1 MALWSLISGALL
13 LLLGL
18 VAVCFLLY
26 CAYIQYIHMKY
37 DHIPGPPRDSFLL
50 GSLPTLMRSMKDDN
64 LVHELFLRWAQTYG
78 PVVRINA
85 LHNVMIFLTSP
96 NGVKEILMSP
106 KYTKDDVYRRA
117 FSLFG
122 VRFLGTGLLTDR
134 NYDHWH
140 KQRRVMDPS
149 FSRTYLMGLMG
160 TFNEKAEELMER
172 LSEKAD
178 GKCEVSIHEVMS
190 KVTLDVIAKVAFGM
204 DPRSLQD
211 DQTPFPRA
219 ISLVMQGVA
228 ATRSPLVQYTPGRR
242 AFIRDVRE
250 SVRLLRQ
257 TGKDCIE
264 RRQKSIQD
272 GEDVPADILSQILKG
287 AAVEDSYDLESLLD
301 NFVTFFIAG
310 QETTANQL
318 AFAVMELARYPDVLE
333 RVQGEIDDVFGSR
346 RDVTYEDLNKLQYL
360 SQILK
365 ETLRLYPTAPGTS
378 RLLDKA
384 LVIEGLR
391 IPPNVSLVFNSYVYG
406 RMEQHFK
413 DPLRFDPDRFA
424 PESERPHFTYFPF
437 SLGPRSCIGQVFSQ
451 MEAKVVMAKLLQ
463 RFEFQ
468 LTDGQSFDMV
478 DSGTLRPKDGVMC
491 CLQQRNTR
499 N

>member
-1 MALWSLISGALL
+1 MGSDIRGPPAAAGPGCYLL
-13 LLLGL
+13 PTVLCLHP
-18 VAVCFLLY
+18 VHPHEVRP
-26 CAYIQYIHMKY
+26 H
-37 DHIPGPPRDSFLL
+37 PRTPRDSFLL
-50 GSLPTLMRSMKDDN
+50 GSLPTLMRSMKDDD

-78 PVVRINA
+78 PVVRINS
-85 LHNVMIFLTSP
+85 LHNVMILLTSP

-106 KYTKDDVYRRA
+106 KYTKDVIYRRA

-122 VRFLGTGLLTDR
+122 VRFLGNGLLTDC

-140 KQRRVMDPS
+140 KQRRIMDPA

-160 TFNEKAEELMER
+160 TFNEKAEALMER

-178 GKCEVSIHEVMS
+178 SKCEFSIHQMMS
-190 KVTLDVIAKVAFGM
+190 KVTLDVIAQVAFGM
-204 DPRSLQD
+204 DLKALQD
-211 DQTPFPRA
+211 DQTPFPPA

-228 ATRSPLVQYTPGRR
+228 ETRNPLAQYTPGKR
-242 AFIRDVRE
+242 AFIREVQE

-264 RRQKSIQD
+264 RRRKAIQD
-272 GEDVPADILSQILKG
+272 GDDVPADILSQILKG
-287 AAVEDSYDLESLLD
+287 AAAEDNYDLERLLD

-318 AFAVMELARYPDVLE
+318 SFAVMELACYPDVLE
-333 RVQGEIDDVFGSR
+333 RVQGEIDDVIGSK
-346 RDVTYEDLNKLQYL
+346 RDITYEDLNKLQYL

-365 ETLRLYPTAPGTS
+365 ETLRLYSTAPGTS
-378 RLLDKA
+378 RLLDKE
-384 LVIEGLR
+384 LVIEGFR

-406 RMEQHFK
+406 RLEQHFK
-413 DPLRFDPDRFA
+413 DPLIFDPDRFS

-437 SLGPRSCIGQVFSQ
+437 SLGPRSCIGQVFSR
-451 MEAKVVMAKLLQ
+451 MEAKVVMAKFLQ

-468 LTDGQSFDMV
+468 LTDGQSFHIIDT
-478 DSGTLRPKDGVMC
+478 GTLRPKDGVMC
-491 CLQQRNTR
+491 RLRPR
-499 N
+499 SAKK